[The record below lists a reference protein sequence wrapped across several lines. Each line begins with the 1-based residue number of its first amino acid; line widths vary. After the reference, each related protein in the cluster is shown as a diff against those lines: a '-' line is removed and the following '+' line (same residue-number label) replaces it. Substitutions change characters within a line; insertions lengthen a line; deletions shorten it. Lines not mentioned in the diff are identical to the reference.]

1 MSAPNSLVAVFETD
15 GRALEAARRVRDLGV
30 DEHNIR
36 VGDSLDAHA
45 LARPAARW
53 RRRRRFR
60 GARRPLRSAARG
72 TTLAVPDSA
81 DARRVLV
88 TSASLR
94 VDLVSADGEPVATL
108 ASNDPGLRP

>member
-36 VGDSLDAHA
+36 VGDSLDADA
-45 LARPAARW
+45 FARPAM
-53 RRRRRFR
+53 RRRRP
-60 GARRPLRSAARG
+60 RRLRRAPRPPRSAARR

-81 DARRVLV
+81 AARRVLS

-94 VDLVSADGEPVATL
+94 VDLVSADGESVATL
-108 ASNDPGLRP
+108 AANDPGLRP

>member
-36 VGDSLDAHA
+36 VGDSLDAA
-45 LARPAARW
+45 FARPAVRGRRPRRW
-53 RRRRRFR
+53 RR
-60 GARRPLRSAARG
+60 APRPPRSAARR

-81 DARRVLV
+81 AARRVLS

-94 VDLVSADGEPVATL
+94 VDLVSAEGESVATL
-108 ASNDPGLRP
+108 ASNDPELRP

>member
-1 MSAPNSLVAVFETD
+1 MFETD

-36 VGDSLDAHA
+36 VGDSLDANA
-45 LARPAARW
+45 FVRPAAR
-53 RRRRRFR
+53 RRRPRLFRRAPGPPR
-60 GARRPLRSAARG
+60 SGAHG

-81 DARRVLV
+81 AARRVLS

-94 VDLVSADGEPVATL
+94 VDLVSAEGEPVATL